1 MKYNDIKSA
10 LEALAVNTINLENI
24 YAENGGE
31 VTDETEAL
39 EAQRDAVAA
48 LLEGE
53 GIDSLGRWLKAKEDE
68 KAMYKAEKAMA
79 DRKMKAADKTI
90 DFIKQTVGDVLRAT
104 QREKVK
110 GSFYSFA
117 QFVSTKT
124 SVNSEELDCR
134 YLDAA
139 NKAAHDAGLP
149 ATIDVALKTTATRLQ
164 EDEDT
169 AEFVTV
175 EQNPTAKYT
184 KPRATKDG
192 ENC

>member
-10 LEALAVNTINLENI
+10 LEALAVNTFNLENI
-24 YAENGGE
+24 YADNGGE

-124 SVNSEELDCR
+124 CVNSEELDRR

-169 AEFVTV
+169 AVFVTV

-184 KPRATKDG
+184 KPRATKDN
-192 ENC
+192 E